1 MPTVIQPAPTAG
13 PRLARRVLPADG
25 TNPELELIEVD
36 ALGQN
41 AGQAPVLCVHGAFA
55 GAWMWEPFL
64 HHLARSGRS
73 GAALSFRGHGQSG
86 GAARLREARLSHYV
100 GDVLRVIEQFDE
112 PPVVIG
118 HSLGA
123 LIAQQLLGR
132 VRMRG
137 LIMLAPVPPEGMFL
151 STPRLLAGE
160 PALYTRLVEGLRS
173 SAVADFEPI
182 KQLVFSER
190 STPSDVA
197 WHGARMVLEP
207 IAVLLD
213 AHLPY
218 PTLSAYLLRTPTL
231 VVGADQDRLVPID
244 VSMRTA
250 LYHGGEHVTVRGHGH
265 LMHLEGGAEEIAG
278 VVSRW
283 LQAAKL

>member
-1 MPTVIQPAPTAG
+1 MPTVTRPALTAG
-13 PRLARRVLPADG
+13 PRLARRIVPADG
-25 TNPELELIEVD
+25 ANPELEFIAVH
-36 ALGQN
+36 AHGQN

-64 HHLARSGRS
+64 HHLGRSGRS

-86 GAARLREARLSHYV
+86 GAARLREARLSHYIA
-100 GDVLRVIEQFDE
+100 DVFRGIEELDE

-137 LIMLAPVPPEGMFL
+137 LIMLAPVPPEGMIL

-160 PALYTRLVEGLRS
+160 PALFTRLVAGLRS
-173 SAVADFEPI
+173 STIGDFEPI

-213 AHLPY
+213 AHVPS
-218 PTLSAYLLRTPTL
+218 PPLSAYLLGTPTL

-265 LMHLEGGAEEIAG
+265 LMHFESGAEEIAG

-283 LQAAKL
+283 LEAAKL